1 MVGGVRGNASGGNGF
16 TYIEADLNGRFRF
29 AHLRPGNYD
38 VHAVPAVASLL
49 PRWKQPVHLSRYK
62 PVRKTTVQVGSE
74 KSAGEL
80 NR

>member
-49 PRWKQPVHLSRYK
+49 RVGNNQCTYPDTNRSKDHGSGRLREKRWS
-62 PVRKTTVQVGSE
+62 
-74 KSAGEL
+74 
-80 NR
+80 N